1 MPLQWGPALRS
12 PHARLHSPPE
22 EPEIMAMPTRESTV
36 TTIEELLA
44 LPDDGLRHE
53 LLDGVH
59 VVTPAPE
66 YPHQGVLG
74 EFYFALRKALEGQD
88 ELQVLTSPADIV
100 LSPRTLVQPDVFVVR
115 KQPGQILKKW
125 SDVGVPVLAIEFL
138 SRSTAARD
146 RGAKRR
152 IYQGRGVAE
161 YWIVDLDARL
171 VERWRP
177 GDARPEVVSEE
188 LVWEPLATVTA
199 RLDLSALFARVLGA
213 PA

>member
-1 MPLQWGPALRS
+1 
-12 PHARLHSPPE
+12 
-22 EPEIMAMPTRESTV
+22 MAMPTRESTV

-88 ELQVLTSPADIV
+88 GLQVLTSPADIV

-115 KQPGQILKKW
+115 KEPGKLVKKW
-125 SDVGVPVLAIEFL
+125 SEVGVPVLAIEFL
-138 SRSTAARD
+138 SPSTAARD

-152 IYQGRGVAE
+152 IYQRAGVAE

-171 VERWRP
+171 VERWGP
-177 GDARPEVVSEE
+177 GDERPEVVSQE
-188 LVWEPLATVTA
+188 LVWKALPEVTA
-199 RLDLSALFARVLGA
+199 RLDLPALFARVLGE
-213 PA
+213 PTSPVSSS